1 MKKLLLTLALC
12 GALYGSDTSVKP
24 SINNF
29 DQLNYTVCDIV
40 YHSFPDASPELLQE
54 KVNGLANLILY
65 NTQLFSSF
73 SAATDNPFIT
83 RNTIKLVIY
92 ILDGHFDRIKRKS
105 LSEASQN
112 ANTAQE
118 DFDSYLHYIN
128 SLSEQAKNNLKL
140 LPQMGKVLTKDEW
153 NTQVASAPNVT
164 LTGINPQEAED
175 TFSKEQQ
182 KDLNK
187 FILSAAIASEI
198 IQRSFP
204 NRNIFETSN
213 EEILEEQTY
222 LHNNMMISSQEIKGA
237 YQHKEHLFHFKNRF
251 AEMIYILDAY
261 IKRFEHMQE
270 KTSYVEEQLE
280 YAKETVG
287 HIRKNLKD
295 LDDLK

>member
-1 MKKLLLTLALC
+1 
-12 GALYGSDTSVKP
+12 
-24 SINNF
+24 
-29 DQLNYTVCDIV
+29 
-40 YHSFPDASPELLQE
+40 
-54 KVNGLANLILY
+54 
-65 NTQLFSSF
+65 LFSSF

-112 ANTAQE
+112 ANTAQK
-118 DFDSYLHYIN
+118 DFDASLNYIN
-128 SLSEQAKNNLKL
+128 SLSQEAKNNLKL

-153 NTQVASAPNVT
+153 NTQVASAPHVT
-164 LTGINPQEAED
+164 LTGINPQEPED
-175 TFSKEQQ
+175 MLSKEQQ

-187 FILSAAIASEI
+187 FILSAAIASDI

-222 LHNNMMISSQEIKGA
+222 LHNNMMICSQAIKGT
-237 YQHKEHLFHFKNRF
+237 YQDKEQLFHVKNRF
-251 AEMIYILDAY
+251 AIMIYILDAY
-261 IKRFEHMQE
+261 IERIEHMQE

-295 LDDLK
+295 LDVLK